1 MCVGETGKVCPQ
13 MPSADPSRGLTRH
26 KDEVFTIRVV
36 MDRHKLPREEVDAL
50 SLKKHKVRLSEAL
63 ST

>member
-1 MCVGETGKVCPQ
+1 

-26 KDEVFTIRVV
+26 KDKVFTIRVV

-50 SLKKHKVRLSEAL
+50 FLKKHKVRLSEAL